1 MISKLR
7 MNTQKKTWLMVG
19 AAIAVLV
26 AVAAAIYV
34 FHSGTRQFVQEKILP
49 QKPPAA
55 QATGHEGHSPGAA
68 PAPAPSQQP
77 AGATA
82 EQGQEAPA
90 LEISPE
96 KQQLIGVKI
105 AVVKSQLLQKMIR
118 TVGRVEYDE
127 RKLVTVNTKIEG
139 WIERLHVDYAGKYVR
154 KGEPLV
160 EIYSPELLSTQR
172 EFLNVLKWSRQAKK
186 GNVDPMVV
194 SDAEAIVEAARQR
207 LKLWD
212 ISDEQIRRIETSGTT
227 VRTLTIYSPA
237 TGYVVQKMALQGAR
251 VMPGEKLFDV
261 ADLSSVWIIADI
273 YEQDLPLV
281 GLNQTAII
289 SLNYFPG
296 REFASR
302 IDYIYPSLAG
312 DTRTAKVRFTI
323 TNPEGKLKPQMFAN
337 VEIKIPLGRKLAI
350 PDAAVID
357 TGTRQVVYV
366 DKGDGYFEPREVI
379 LGVLVEGLREVIK
392 GLKDG
397 EKIAASAAF
406 LIDSEAQLKGVKPL
420 KGPGR

>member
-1 MISKLR
+1 
-7 MNTQKKTWLMVG
+7 MNIQKKTWLIVG
-19 AAIAVLV
+19 LAIA
-26 AVAAAIYV
+26 AVVVIASALYF
-34 FHSGTRQFVQEKILP
+34 FHGGTRQFVQEKILP
-49 QKPPAA
+49 QKAPAA

-68 PAPAPSQQP
+68 QAPPQP
-77 AGATA
+77 AGAPT
-82 EQGQEAPA
+82 EQSQETPT

-96 KQQLIGVKI
+96 KQQLIGVKT
-105 AVVKSQLLQKMIR
+105 AVVKSQFLQKMIR
-118 TVGRVEYDE
+118 TVGRVDYDE

-139 WIERLHVDYAGKYVR
+139 WIERLHVDYTGKYVR
-154 KGEPLV
+154 KGEPLA

-194 SDAEAIVEAARQR
+194 SDSEAIVEAARQR

-212 ISDEQIRRIETSGTT
+212 ISDEQIRRIEVSGTT

-261 ADLSSVWIIADI
+261 ADLSFVWIIADI

-281 GLNQTAII
+281 GVNQTAII

-302 IDYIYPSLAG
+302 IDYIYPSLGG

-323 TNPEGKLKPQMFAN
+323 PNPEGKLKPQMFAN

-379 LGVLVEGLREVIK
+379 LGIRTEGLREVIK